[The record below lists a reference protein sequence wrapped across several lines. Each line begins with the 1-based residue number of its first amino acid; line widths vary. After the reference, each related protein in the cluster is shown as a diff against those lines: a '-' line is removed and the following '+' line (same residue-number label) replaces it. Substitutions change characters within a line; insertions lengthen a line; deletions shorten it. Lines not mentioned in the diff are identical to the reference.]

1 MNINNVIKPFE
12 AMLLIG
18 IILVL
23 CVTLLGAFVDIAYV
37 IYENIIV
44 KPPVFVIDTDGLMD
58 LFSLILLLLIG
69 LELIETIKA
78 YLKDHEVHVELIV
91 LVAIIAI
98 ARKVV
103 VWDFNRYDH
112 QQLYSLAA
120 MILAL
125 GLTYFLVKKA
135 ALKISLR
142 PRGSV
147 DDHEA

>member
-1 MNINNVIKPFE
+1 VIKPFE
-12 AMLLIG
+12 ALLLIG

-23 CVTLLGAFVDIAYV
+23 CITLLGAFVDIAYV
-37 IYENIIV
+37 IYNKLIT
-44 KPPVFVIDTDGLMD
+44 PPVFIIDNDGLMD

-69 LELIETIKA
+69 LELIETIQA

-103 VWDFNRYDH
+103 VWDFNKYDH
-112 QQLYSLAA
+112 YQLYSLAA

-125 GLTYFLVKKA
+125 GLTYFLVKKV
-135 ALKISLR
+135 ALKIHLR
-142 PRGSV
+142 PRGLP
-147 DDHEA
+147 DDDAT